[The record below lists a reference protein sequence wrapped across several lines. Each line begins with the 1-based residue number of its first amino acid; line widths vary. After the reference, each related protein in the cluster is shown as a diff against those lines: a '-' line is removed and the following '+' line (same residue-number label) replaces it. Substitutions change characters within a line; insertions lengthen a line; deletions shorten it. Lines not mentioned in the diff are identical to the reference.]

1 LAFSKNLGKISTFG
15 YSYRGTRWWW
25 SGVGVGREIVLLVMQ
40 YGYHGKS
47 SWEGEEEEWYLYFVL
62 MKSGR

>member
-1 LAFSKNLGKISTFG
+1 M
-15 YSYRGTRWWW
+15 
-25 SGVGVGREIVLLVMQ
+25 GVGREIVLLVMQ